1 MAAPLKPKRPE
12 VTQSAVVLKSKY
24 NVQHRSDLLM
34 KEHLS
39 NVRSSQEA
47 LKVALAGIERAKT
60 KSEVERWAIT
70 AGELKEKT
78 EHLVLVLQVMNKL
91 NIELAYARADL
102 NDALYK
108 GMGDINAA
116 RKRVIWLEDK
126 MGELCGKKRLK
137 SRPVNRLNRDYDSES
152 DSDDNRPLDSAQRM
166 NMGERERTRSLAQIL
181 GSDFG
186 GFTST
191 DTETNRSGGRHQEI
205 LTSSDSHGN
214 KPAEDSEE
222 FRPDYASDP
231 HEIPKLLRRSIHRY
245 RSPNS
250 PQEGMDGEKER
261 LPEHRH
267 LYASMTTL
275 TSGQE
280 DIAEE
285 SSGDTSPVKEVS
297 VPDTSEPSQ
306 SERTDDEE
314 AEESEDS
321 PKPWLQEHR
330 IPGTASSDD
339 ASQSS
344 QEGGEEEGEE
354 EEETEEDGG
363 ETPKGGVNF
372 YIEGETPKTPQS
384 RDRDFDDEK
393 GEEDEDEEGS
403 ESGKDSEEETDEE
416 EGEGEEGQVEGGDQN
431 KTFITEIGVTRKR
444 SSAGKQHVQ
453 IESPPKEETKE
464 EEAKT
469 ETPDDIGAAY
479 WQSEHHRFE
488 YSNFSGTFQSD
499 PLSYHRVGLAVP
511 GSFLKR
517 SMTDFNDLP
526 WMTKL
531 TAKDIKDIHREALDK
546 LAMKLHSMQD
556 KIFDATMLSVRRR
569 PLPSDG
575 PPEASFLQNIDRT
588 VAEAPPHPGL
598 PVKSKSM
605 PVTSTAQRGRAATQ
619 DSLPTSRPHRQST
632 TSTPARLVFYPKPI
646 PPPQVLP
653 ITRTNLNKEFP
664 QFASSFA
671 EPDPDQRPPAERI
684 VDQRNLIEET
694 KLVLYHQKPKP
705 ESPGPSSME
714 RRLQKM
720 IERDRIQSQNK
731 SSADALDAQYYRKKL
746 RSQFK
751 MAAALTSMQTAVTG
765 WKQIKPKSRGKEYA
779 GLRWERVKTI
789 VHRNLNS
796 DRAEERIDAAKQLGL
811 LRCGD
816 TMVFYAL
823 KERLHRDSDH
833 RVRYE
838 AAKALILIGCWEDE
852 VMRMVLKYLVLGNT
866 EIRIDLINT
875 LIEGKNVQYVDKT
888 IPTFIELV
896 KVLSH
901 FCCNPDPED
910 QIAFESA
917 VLLGRLCVRDA
928 NAEAR
933 LVKAVEEPTDT
944 HMKAKAL
951 EILVKQ
957 LVKIDEMIVDQIL
970 NLMAKSPVWR
980 YRVVATKLL
989 IALGPK
995 QKFVVE
1001 KQDEIYN
1008 MLSRCLW
1015 DDPSNEVRLS
1025 AAKALTALGMFARA
1039 CESVENRL
1047 EAPDENTRAEAV
1059 ISVGTLGMK
1068 NERVIRLLLEMLELD
1083 ASEYVRLMIIR
1094 TFGTLKLTD
1103 RRILRTLREREK
1115 LDGPLA
1121 SGNSL

>member
-39 NVRSSQEA
+39 NVQSSQEA

-191 DTETNRSGGRHQEI
+191 DTETNQSGGRHQEI

-231 HEIPKLLRRSIHRY
+231 HEIPKLPRRSVHRY

-267 LYASMTTL
+267 LYTSMTTL

-285 SSGDTSPVKEVS
+285 SSGDISPVKEVS

-339 ASQSS
+339 ASQ
-344 QEGGEEEGEE
+344 
-354 EEETEEDGG
+354 
-363 ETPKGGVNF
+363 
-372 YIEGETPKTPQS
+372 
-384 RDRDFDDEK
+384 
-393 GEEDEDEEGS
+393 
-403 ESGKDSEEETDEE
+403 
-416 EGEGEEGQVEGGDQN
+416 
-431 KTFITEIGVTRKR
+431 KR

-575 PPEASFLQNIDRT
+575 PPEASFLQNIDSKE
-588 VAEAPPHPGL
+588 VYILPP
-598 PVKSKSM
+598 SKSM

-1121 SGNSL
+1121 RESKKALRVLEGALLAPTPRSVSTRAVTPKPFTPRRAGVLSPMMGQTTHGWLMDLAARSIASKYRYC